1 MQGHIRGISL
11 VKMIAFTFACLSIL
25 ARPSLSWTLP
35 EMPFLEAF
43 MDKFQREGMIIFL
56 PHDNTKVSN
65 LVDIVRHFR

>member
-35 EMPFLEAF
+35 EIPFLEALMF
-43 MDKFQREGMIIFL
+43 KFQREGISIFL
-56 PHDNTKVSN
+56 PNDNNKDSN
-65 LVDIVRHFR
+65 IVGIIRHFR